1 MFIVDVVR
9 YLTHT
14 GVDLPI
20 YEYYCPDCHG
30 RFSHLARHYD
40 APSPPCPRC
49 GCVGGERLVSVVNV
63 VHSSSD
69 HQEQLKTEAAAV
81 DGQDLQAAAQF
92 LDDSGRLADAE
103 GLYGSRAYKE
113 LIARRAAGA
122 KDRDLEDLVDDLVAE
137 TAQMDDTGTAVD
149 DAGAAAAAVALS
161 KQVNN
166 RIGAEGPAD
175 GQEHDGTIV
184 DAPDAARQASDRGS
198 SGTSDG
204 SGGARSRRAAKDL
217 GWG

>member
-1 MFIVDVVR
+1 LFIVDVLR
-9 YLTHT
+9 CFTRT

-30 RFSHLARHYD
+30 RFSHLARNYD

-49 GCVGGERLVSVVNV
+49 GSVGGERLVSAANV

-69 HQEQLKTEAAAV
+69 HQAQLKTEAAAV

-92 LDDSGRLADAE
+92 LENSGRLADAE

-122 KDRDLEDLVDDLVAE
+122 TDRDLEDLVDDLVAQ
-137 TAQMDDTGTAVD
+137 TAQMDNAGTAVD
-149 DAGAAAAAVALS
+149 EAGAAAAAVALS

-166 RIGAEGPAD
+166 RVGAEGPAD
-175 GQEHDGTIV
+175 GHEHGAIV
-184 DAPDAARQASDRGS
+184 DAPDAERQASDRGA
-198 SGTSDG
+198 SGTSGD